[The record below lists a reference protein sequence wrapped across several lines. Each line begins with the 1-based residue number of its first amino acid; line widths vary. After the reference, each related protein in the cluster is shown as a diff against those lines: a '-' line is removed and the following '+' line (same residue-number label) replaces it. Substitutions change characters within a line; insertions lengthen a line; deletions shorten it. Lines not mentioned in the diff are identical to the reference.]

1 MKKFVLLMMIGL
13 LLGCS
18 ASVVEVVEAPVVLEP
33 EVVVPEPV
41 EEEIQ
46 MYRLRYYD
54 SYSGLIEEEFKVADT
69 LIRLMVL
76 EREGYRFDG
85 WFLDEALTNPVSRT
99 FRITSDVDVYALWT
113 EIIKEPYEIVFDGIR
128 TWFDFE
134 FETIHPIDY
143 YVSPSS
149 NQVKADIIY
158 NGMYQAAGL
167 FGPYLLGFD
176 PLSVTVLHP
185 NDFTWYEEIVSTL
198 DLFDYGDPWF
208 QRTSANGGGA
218 VFESY
223 SGRPHMFFMVPNSN
237 QPSETDIDWY
247 VHETMHIFQLGILQ
261 GRRDENLGCMY
272 TEGGATLVGNA
283 LSAVNQELA
292 YRQFIQRRNSRIQD
306 LKRIYQNEAN
316 LSKAIY
322 DQLAF
327 GQNDRCNVQEPGF
340 GYNLGAIVAEKM
352 VYDFGI
358 EDFMDMHF
366 YFDRY
371 RLDQVFKMKF
381 NVDYFKWLE
390 VEAVPYVIELIV

>member
-1 MKKFVLLMMIGL
+1 MKRLLLLLVIGL
-13 LLGCS
+13 LWGCS

-54 SYSGLIEEEFKVADT
+54 SYSGLVEEEFKVADT

-208 QRTSANGGGA
+208 QRSSANGGGA

-306 LKRIYQNEAN
+306 LKRIYQNETN

-390 VEAVPYVIELIV
+390 VEAVPYVIELIA